1 MPDASGMLI
10 VPPRRR
16 LVWLLLSV
24 PSAIS
29 AGVLSIRNP
38 GHNHVGHVIAGCLFF
53 AWVVF
58 ICAMCTTVWRR
69 GAAAL
74 VLDGHGIRFPYLRIF
89 VPWADLETASVRH
102 KSQQLRL
109 TVREG
114 GGIMLPGR
122 KPSRSP
128 VHERLKHR
136 TLQVP
141 QLLVDTPLSVIADTI
156 GRRGPIERPSFRLR
170 VSFLERTA
178 IGEGIVLLAWS
189 GQKGHLDYQ
198 GVYFWA
204 ALVIAGISFVDR
216 RSPEWALGVIIAVNV
231 AVMTFVVVAPGPPTI
246 TRVTALFSLTFSLA
260 GIIVVGGLPTGESP
274 PPGVATS

>member
-1 MPDASGMLI
+1 MAAAQRAVG
-10 VPPRRR
+10 RRR
-16 LVWLLLSV
+16 R
-24 PSAIS
+24 
-29 AGVLSIRNP
+29 VLSIRNP

-53 AWVVF
+53 AWVLF
-58 ICAMCTTVWRR
+58 ICSMVATVWSR
-69 GAAAL
+69 GAAAV

-109 TVREG
+109 TVRDG

-136 TLQVP
+136 TLHIP
-141 QLLVDTPLSVIADTI
+141 QLLVDTPLSVIADAI

-170 VSFLERTA
+170 ISFLERSA
-178 IGEGIVLLAWS
+178 MGEETRPAGVVRPEGPPRLPDRLLL
-189 GQKGHLDYQ
+189 GRRGDRRHL
-198 GVYFWA
+198 
-204 ALVIAGISFVDR
+204 FVDR
-216 RSPEWALGVIIAVNV
+216 RSTGWAMGVITAVNV
-231 AVMTFVVVAPGPPTI
+231 AVMAFVIMVDGPPTI
-246 TRVTALFSLTFSLA
+246 TRVTALFTLTFSL
-260 GIIVVGGLPTGESP
+260 GGLIVVAGLPTGESP